1 MFKMLKWAWHSA
13 ARAHSRSHSPQVKT
27 PSLLLAKNATHVATR
42 QRGVCVMCVYCFIC
56 VAHKFVYSTF
66 SMAAQS
72 SAYTQVALCAL
83 FLHCFVLK
91 FSLYFFPAHFPIEL
105 SLFQAF
111 VLHGTVQG
119 NIYAILKREQQQAIC
134 GYLNCSHADIPSIYC
149 ISHNNSILFIFQF
162 CFSQKTVA
170 PLAVFFSRR
179 WRNVIDTSMT
189 KQQYWCHWQ
198 ICRRII

>member
-66 SMAAQS
+66 SMAAQR
-72 SAYTQVALCAL
+72 SAAQRLHTSRSLCA
-83 FLHCFVLK
+83 
-91 FSLYFFPAHFPIEL
+91 FPALFCFKVFPL
-105 SLFQAF
+105 LFPSPFPHWAVPF
-111 VLHGTVQG
+111 SSICFAWHSAE

-162 CFSQKTVA
+162 RFSQKTVA

-189 KQQYWCHWQ
+189 KQQ
-198 ICRRII
+198 